1 MNCRCSDPSF
11 ETSASTYEVKDEVAA
26 HEGHPSGAYP
36 VTQGMKVY
44 APSKITPEAK
54 GLRTMPP
61 TFKSL
66 ILTIPVAKTTI
77 FGGVAI
83 GNAKAQL
90 HAKTTGIMNVNGF
103 TCIAIAM
110 EAAMGAIIDAVA
122 TLDVNSVSQITN
134 VTNMKSKAAT
144 GMVSS
149 FAS

>member
-1 MNCRCSDPSF
+1 MNLLGSHEPSLFCSFIRDICF
-11 ETSASTYEVKDEVAA
+11 AYEVKDEVAA

-44 APSKITPEAK
+44 APSKTTPEAN

-77 FGGVAI
+77 FGGVAT

-90 HAKTTGIMNVNGF
+90 HAKRR
-103 TCIAIAM
+103 
-110 EAAMGAIIDAVA
+110 E
-122 TLDVNSVSQITN
+122 S
-134 VTNMKSKAAT
+134 
-144 GMVSS
+144 
-149 FAS
+149 

>member
-1 MNCRCSDPSF
+1 M
-11 ETSASTYEVKDEVAA
+11 
-26 HEGHPSGAYP
+26 
-36 VTQGMKVY
+36 TQGMKVY

-110 EAAMGAIIDAVA
+110 EAAMGAIIDEVA
-122 TLDVNSVSQITN
+122 TLDANSVSQMTN
-134 VTNMKSKAAT
+134 VTNMKSKAAI

-149 FAS
+149 FASCSPSHMDKPLWLKPSANANPPPNKRTRICANS